1 MLTKDTAHRKD
12 LNAGIGDMQHR
23 HFATIAT
30 IIREMD
36 QGLIPCSEAATRKF
50 VAMQFAERLRA
61 TNSNFDRR
69 RFLLA
74 CGLPASEADA

>member
-1 MLTKDTAHRKD
+1 MPLTKDTAHRQD
-12 LNAGIGDMQHR
+12 LTSGIGEMQHR

-30 IIREMD
+30 IIRESTLLGND
-36 QGLIPCSEAATRKF
+36 ATFSADERAK
-50 VAMQFAERLRA
+50 VALLFAGRLRA

-74 CGLPASEADA
+74 CGVEA

>member
-1 MLTKDTAHRKD
+1 MALTKDTAHRKD

-30 IIREMD
+30 IIRET
-36 QGLIPCSEAATRKF
+36 SNEAHKQYMAE
-50 VAMQFAERLRA
+50 VFAARLPA
-61 TNSNFDRR
+61 TNSNFDKR

-74 CGLPASEADA
+74 CGAEVK

>member
-1 MLTKDTAHRKD
+1 MALTKDTAHRKD

-30 IIREMD
+30 IIREMPVDVYGTD
-36 QGLIPCSEAATRKF
+36 Q
-50 VAMQFAERLRA
+50 VAEIFADRLRA
-61 TNSNFDRR
+61 TNPNFDRR

-74 CGLPASEADA
+74 CDASAKL

>member
-1 MLTKDTAHRKD
+1 MALTKDSAHRKD

-30 IIREMD
+30 IIREMELPETEHCLR
-36 QGLIPCSEAATRKF
+36 QIIATE
-50 VAMQFAERLRA
+50 FADRLRA
-61 TNSNFDRR
+61 TNPRFDHR

-74 CGLPASEADA
+74 CGAEA